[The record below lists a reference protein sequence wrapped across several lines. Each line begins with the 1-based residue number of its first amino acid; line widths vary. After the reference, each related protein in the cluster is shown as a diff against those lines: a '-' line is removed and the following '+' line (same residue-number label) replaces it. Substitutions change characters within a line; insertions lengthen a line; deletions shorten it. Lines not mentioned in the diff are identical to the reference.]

1 MSRISRLRRA
11 ALVLPMALLATSCN
25 ALGIGGTSCDGTEII
40 GYFEQ
45 IGDLPRAANVQS
57 ADVEIGTVKA
67 IELDGWNAKV
77 TMCIQSEH
85 KVPSDVQ
92 AVIRTTSLLGEKFID
107 LKPQS
112 EGTTYLEDGATLD
125 IDQTSKATEL
135 EDVFAKLAAIL
146 GTGNLEQVNRFTSSQ
161 AEILEGRADEVRHV
175 IRQLRTF
182 TGLLAG
188 RKNQINTAV
197 DSLDAV
203 SRTIIADSDTLR
215 TFLRS
220 FADSSE
226 VLANNKNGLQSLVIA
241 LDRFANISA
250 QLLIQTERGVNDQ
263 FEDLRPVLRTVVGD
277 AGRIERTL
285 QTLATFSEYFP
296 ETMPGDYLQLDVCQA
311 APESYN
317 TGVTCPQA
325 IQNDDPSAERAQ
337 SRGAERPEEE
347 PDASNTVEYILRL
360 PLVGVSRD
368 S

>member
-1 MSRISRLRRA
+1 MSRFARFRRA
-11 ALVLPMALLATSCN
+11 ALVVPMALVATSCN

-57 ADVEIGTVKA
+57 ADVEIGTVKD
-67 IELDGWNAKV
+67 IELDGWTAKV
-77 TMCIQSEH
+77 TMCIQPEH
-85 KVPSDVQ
+85 KVPSDVH

-112 EGTTYLEDGATLD
+112 AGTTYLEDGATIDL
-125 IDQTSKATEL
+125 DQTSKATEL

-146 GTGNLEQVNRFTSSQ
+146 GTGNLEQINRFTSAQ
-161 AEILEGRADEVRHV
+161 AKILEGRAGQVRKV
-175 IRQLRTF
+175 IKDLRTF

-203 SRTIIADSDTLR
+203 SRTIIADSGTLR

-220 FADSSE
+220 FAESSE
-226 VLANNKNGLQSLVIA
+226 VLATNKDGLQSLVIA

-250 QLLIQTERGVNDQ
+250 QLLIQTERGVNEQ
-263 FEDLRPVLRTVVGD
+263 FQDLRPVLRTVVGD
-277 AGRIERTL
+277 AARVERTL
-285 QTLATFSEYFP
+285 QTLATFTEYFP

-317 TGVTCPQA
+317 TGPTCPQA
-325 IQNDDPSAERAQ
+325 IQNDDPDAERA
-337 SRGAERPEEE
+337 SAPTDARSNEE
-347 PDASNTVEYILRL
+347 PRASNTVEYILRL